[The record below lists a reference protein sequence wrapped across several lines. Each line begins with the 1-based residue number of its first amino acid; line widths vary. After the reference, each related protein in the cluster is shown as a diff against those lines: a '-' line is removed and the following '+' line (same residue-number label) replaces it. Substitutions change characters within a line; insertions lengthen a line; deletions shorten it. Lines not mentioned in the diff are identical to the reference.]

1 MTTDDEIFVRFMYKN
16 AFVFFSFF
24 SNRFNDDDPT
34 QCTINFFPTPAITY
48 LNLNLQHLQGRA
60 EKKREREKNE
70 RKERKREKEKE
81 KREKRERKRE
91 REEGRKGGGGVEKLE
106 P

>member
-60 EKKREREKNE
+60 EKKRERE
-70 RKERKREKEKE
+70 RKRE

-91 REEGRKGGGGVEKLE
+91 KERERRGEERWGRG
-106 P
+106 